1 MPVSVQVR
9 MSHLFDSLPFEILCS
24 HEFFGKVDVMD
35 YSVRFGPLPERTDV
49 FFSHSPSLSRLSPF
63 LRYQPPVKVP
73 VIAPFW

>member
-49 FFSHSPSLSRLSPF
+49 FFSHSPSLSLLSPS
-63 LRYQPPVKVP
+63 RKYQ
-73 VIAPFW
+73 